1 MKILELKKVRKSFG
15 GIMAVENFS
24 LDVKEGEI
32 VGLIGP
38 NGAGKSTLFNCVA
51 GVFPPTAGEILFRGE
66 KINNQKP
73 WDLCRKGL
81 ARTFQIVKPFA
92 SRTVLYNVM
101 VGAFITT
108 DKRAEAEL
116 RAMEVL
122 RHLHMEDCKDMRAG
136 NLTIA
141 DRKRLEIA
149 KALATRPRLLLLD
162 EVMAGLRSTEVD
174 EMVAIIKR
182 LRDAGMT
189 IFVIEHIMRAI
200 MALSDRIAVL
210 HFGTKIAEGSP
221 QEVAHDERVIK
232 AYLGD
237 MALLEVRNI
246 DVFYGD
252 VQVIFDLS
260 LRVEQG
266 KVVSIIGGNG
276 AGKSTLLKT
285 ISGLMQPVKGE
296 IAFDGKPIQSLP
308 PEAVVERGIVQVP
321 EGRRLFTLMSVQDNL
336 IVGAYSKRADAQKE
350 NTLKEVYALFPRLK
364 ERVAQLAMTLSGGEQ
379 QMVAIGR
386 GLMARPKILM
396 LDEPS
401 LGLAPILTKS
411 IFDTLRK
418 IADQGTTVLL
428 VEQDVKHSLSLSDRG
443 YVIEH
448 GRTVMEGA
456 AKELLDN
463 PHVRTAYLGL

>member
-15 GIMAVENFS
+15 GIMAVESFS

-232 AYLGD
+232 AYLG
-237 MALLEVRNI
+237 EE
-246 DVFYGD
+246 Y
-252 VQVIFDLS
+252 
-260 LRVEQG
+260 
-266 KVVSIIGGNG
+266 
-276 AGKSTLLKT
+276 
-285 ISGLMQPVKGE
+285 
-296 IAFDGKPIQSLP
+296 
-308 PEAVVERGIVQVP
+308 
-321 EGRRLFTLMSVQDNL
+321 
-336 IVGAYSKRADAQKE
+336 
-350 NTLKEVYALFPRLK
+350 
-364 ERVAQLAMTLSGGEQ
+364 
-379 QMVAIGR
+379 
-386 GLMARPKILM
+386 
-396 LDEPS
+396 
-401 LGLAPILTKS
+401 
-411 IFDTLRK
+411 
-418 IADQGTTVLL
+418 
-428 VEQDVKHSLSLSDRG
+428 
-443 YVIEH
+443 
-448 GRTVMEGA
+448 GA
-456 AKELLDN
+456 A
-463 PHVRTAYLGL
+463 